1 MKTFQ
6 RGTERAGD
14 HMEETTMTNEQF
26 RETVILT
33 RLDELRRMKDRTT
46 DPAIL
51 EYIAE
56 REKALTAAL
65 TSP

>member
-1 MKTFQ
+1 MFQ
-6 RGTERAGD
+6 GGTERAGD

-33 RLDELRRMKDRTT
+33 RLDELRRMKASTT
-46 DPAIL
+46 DPATL

-56 REKALTAAL
+56 REKALTEAL

>member
-1 MKTFQ
+1 
-6 RGTERAGD
+6 
-14 HMEETTMTNEQF
+14 MTNEQF

-33 RLDELRRMKDRTT
+33 RLDELRRMKASTT
-46 DPAIL
+46 DPATL

-56 REKALTAAL
+56 REKALTEAL